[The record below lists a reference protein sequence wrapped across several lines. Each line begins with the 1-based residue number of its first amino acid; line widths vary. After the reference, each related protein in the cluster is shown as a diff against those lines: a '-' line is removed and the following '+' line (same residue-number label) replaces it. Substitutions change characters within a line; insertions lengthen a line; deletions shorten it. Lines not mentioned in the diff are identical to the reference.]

1 MIVIIGAGPAGLAA
15 AKFLAQKKIRV
26 TIVDSQSH
34 TGGQYWRHHRD
45 ERGVHPFEELSSH
58 PFIELKLHTSV
69 WQIEKSNTGSFH
81 IHTIT
86 NNGSENGTTEILD
99 AQQILLATG
108 AYDRTLPFRGWT
120 TPGVMTQGAVQA
132 LAKEHRVLAGKKIV
146 LAGSGP
152 FTYPVAQSILKL
164 ISKDSSGSKPEI
176 VSVYEARSQW
186 RMWPIALAMALN
198 PLKISEALGY
208 LRLLKQ
214 SGVAM
219 QRKKVITA
227 AHRNSEGELKAVT
240 VSAIDKNYVIVPGS
254 DVYIECDIAAISYGF
269 TPDMTLAGIL
279 GLERKLVKG
288 DAVVAV
294 NSNQETSV
302 ANVWAAGEVTGVG
315 GHDLAITEG
324 LLAAMNIARTHTVKT
339 NLIHRLIVVKRRIRQ
354 RIFAAATLKVFSVP
368 GQWLSWNDNST
379 IICRCEEVTLGEISH
394 SFQALGA
401 DSARTAKLFTRA
413 GMGLCQGRVCHRNV
427 RDVAAL
433 FSHEKS
439 ASTTDNNRPIGAVIT
454 LGELS
459 D

>member
-1 MIVIIGAGPAGLAA
+1 VIVIIGAGPAGLAA
-15 AKFLAQKKIRV
+15 AKFLAQRKIRV
-26 TIVDSQSH
+26 TIVDSQSRA
-34 TGGQYWRHHRD
+34 GGQYWRHHRD
-45 ERGVHPFEELSSH
+45 ENGVHPFEELSSH
-58 PFIELKLHTSV
+58 PYIDWKLETAV
-69 WQIEKSNTGSFH
+69 WQIEKSNNGSFH
-81 IHTIT
+81 IHILCK
-86 NNGSENGTTEILD
+86 GVTEILV

-108 AYDRTLPFRGWT
+108 AYDRTLPFQGWT

-132 LAKEHRVLAGKKIV
+132 LAKEHRVIAGKRIV

-152 FTYPVAQSILKL
+152 FTYPVAQSLLKL
-164 ISKDSSGSKPEI
+164 ISKDSSESKPEI
-176 VSVYEARSQW
+176 VGIYEARSMW

-198 PLKISEALGY
+198 PLKIGEALGY
-208 LRLLKQ
+208 LKLLKQ
-214 SGVAM
+214 SGVEM
-219 QRKKVITA
+219 QRKKVVTV
-227 AHRNSEGELKAVT
+227 AHRNNEGELQGVT
-240 VSAIDKNYVIVPGS
+240 VSAIDANYVIVPGS
-254 DVYIECDIAAISYGF
+254 DEYIACDIAAISYGF
-269 TPDMTLAGIL
+269 TPDMTLAGII
-279 GLERKLVKG
+279 GLERKLVKS

-294 NSNQETSV
+294 NAKQETSV

-324 LLAAMNIARTHTVKT
+324 LLAAMNIARTHNVKS
-339 NLIHRLIVVKRRIRQ
+339 NLIHRLIVLKRRLRQ

-427 RDVAAL
+427 RDIAAL

-459 D
+459 E